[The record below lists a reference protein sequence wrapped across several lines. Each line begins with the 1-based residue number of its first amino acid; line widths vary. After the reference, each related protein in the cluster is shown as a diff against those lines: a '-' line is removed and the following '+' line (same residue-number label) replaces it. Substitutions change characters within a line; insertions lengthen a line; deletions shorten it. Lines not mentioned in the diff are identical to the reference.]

1 MVLIKK
7 MQVPG
12 YEQVVEGI
20 DESSGLHCFVAIHNT
35 SLGPALG
42 GVRIY
47 PYNSSQDALN
57 DVLRLAKGMT
67 YKSAVITNG
76 LGGGKSVIIA
86 DPHKEKSK
94 ALLYAFAEVLNALEG
109 KYIAAEDVG
118 SSIEDMNVLH
128 EKTHYVAASA
138 SKNSSGDPSRFT
150 AWGVYR
156 GLQAVAKKLWGERS
170 LDGKTIA
177 IQGLG
182 NVGAKLA
189 DILFWEGAELIL
201 TDKDEHKLQELS
213 WLYGARAVAPAN
225 IMDIPCDIFC
235 PCALGAILNEET
247 IPQLRCF
254 AIAGAANNQLRV
266 PEDGVALLKRN
277 ILYAP
282 DYVIN
287 SGGIINAAAEYNEG
301 GYDPKASRDKVDH
314 IFETLSLIFER
325 SEKEHQS
332 TSLIADELAESHL
345 KNLVGKRT
353 TPIIFH

>member
-7 MQVPG
+7 MQVQG
-12 YEQVVEGI
+12 YEHVVEGI
-20 DESSGLHCFVAIHNT
+20 DQESGLHCFVAIHDS

-47 PYNSSQDALN
+47 PYNSPQDALN

-67 YKSAVITNG
+67 YKSAAITTG

-86 DPHKEKSK
+86 NPRKDKSE
-94 ALLYAFAEVLNALEG
+94 ALWHAFSEVLNSLG
-109 KYIAAEDVG
+109 GNYIAAEDVG
-118 SSIEDMNVLH
+118 SSIEDMNILRL
-128 EKTHYVAASA
+128 KTPYVAASD
-138 SKNSSGDPSRFT
+138 SEKSSGDPSRFT
-150 AWGVYR
+150 ARGVYR
-156 GLQAVAKKLWGERS
+156 GLQAVAQKLWNHRS
-170 LDGKTIA
+170 LAGRRVA

-201 TDKDEHKLQELS
+201 TDTDEPKLKELAL
-213 WLYGARAVAPAN
+213 LYGAKTVPPAHF
-225 IMDIPCDIFC
+225 MEVPCDVLC

-247 IPQLRCF
+247 IPQLRCL
-254 AIAGAANNQLRV
+254 AIAGAANNQLRTS
-266 PEDGVALLKRN
+266 EDGWPLLERN

-282 DYVIN
+282 DYIIN
-287 SGGIINAAAEYNEG
+287 SGGVINAAAEYHPG
-301 GYDPKASRDKVDH
+301 GYDPKASREKVDD
-314 IFETLSLIFER
+314 IFDTLSLIFER
-325 SEKEHQS
+325 SEKENKP
-332 TSLIADELAESHL
+332 TNLIADELAESNL